1 MYKCKICDKEYEKRY
16 SYIGHCSVHHRGD
29 SFREKRKSKK
39 LLNYEIK
46 IINDNEVKIFKCKF
60 CNKNFENGHILGG
73 HIGQCKSNPNYK
85 KNKSNILKGNLAK
98 NFHWSEDDKK
108 RISQTMTKY
117 LTEHPD
123 KVPYKL
129 NHSSK
134 MSYPENIFKN
144 ALESMNITGWTY
156 NYQNSIYAYDFAFP
170 ELKIDIEIDGNT
182 HTQEKVK
189 RIDERRDLFSKEN
202 GWQVIRFTAQEVK
215 ENVLKC
221 INQINVFF

>member
-1 MYKCKICDKEYEKRY
+1 MPAIYFQ
-16 SYIGHCSVHHRGD
+16 GD
-29 SFREKRKSKK
+29 RS
-39 LLNYEIK
+39 I
-46 IINDNEVKIFKCKF
+46 
-60 CNKNFENGHILGG
+60 
-73 HIGQCKSNPNYK
+73 
-85 KNKSNILKGNLAK
+85 
-98 NFHWSEDDKK
+98 
-108 RISQTMTKY
+108 
-117 LTEHPD
+117 
-123 KVPYKL
+123 
-129 NHSSK
+129 
-134 MSYPENIFKN
+134 PENIFKN